1 MKQPFVVSESLS
13 SQVMR
18 QILNSIYVRASM
30 RTRGLNYRGLETIV
44 MLIATADFASMR
56 CQRQRC
62 VLFVLF
68 FRSERLILS
77 SAEKSSRV
85 AAAVSD
91 AAAADS
97 AHPLGECS
105 ARKQSGRVITRLLR
119 SGAL

>member
-119 SGAL
+119 SSAL